1 VIIIKVEIIGGGL
14 AGLSTAISLKNLD
27 KHIEV
32 TVHEK
37 YKEIGYNPEGRRCGE
52 GHTVEANWK
61 KWKPNKKSIYNHVT
75 TVLTYVDHK
84 TYTAKVS
91 SGVGYILNRQEFI
104 HQLGEQAKK
113 TGVEIITGDKIQ
125 AENELNA
132 DYLIDASGCPSSI
145 KKKLGID
152 KGIKG
157 QSYQQ
162 TLEQSNSFLSDT
174 LKVFFSDALGYYWIF
189 PRDPTKMEINVGV
202 GTLRTVKNIKLKHLL
217 ESFKESQHI
226 AGIINYTTGGL
237 VPTGLQRPLMYK
249 NILFV
254 GDTGVGAHPIL
265 GKGIYRALYSGEI
278 AANCIAKG
286 CPEKYPKIITQEF
299 IKWDLIGKNYIRISQ
314 LMSKISRKALRFFY
328 RSYLDAW
335 YSFH

>member
-27 KHIEV
+27 NNIEV
-32 TVHEK
+32 TLHEK

-61 KWKPNKKSIYNHVT
+61 KWKPNEKSIYNQVT
-75 TVLTYVDHK
+75 TVLTFVDNK
-84 TYTAKVS
+84 KYTAKVQ
-91 SGVGYILNRQEFI
+91 SGIGYILNRQEFI
-104 HQLGEQAKK
+104 HQLGQQAKK
-113 TGVEIITGDKIQ
+113 TGVEIITGDKIHS
-125 AENELNA
+125 ENELKAN
-132 DYLIDASGCPSSI
+132 YIIDASGCPSII
-145 KKKLGID
+145 KKNLGLD

-162 TLEQSNSFLSDT
+162 TLEQSNCFISDT
-174 LKVFFSDALGYYWIF
+174 LKVYFSDALGYYWIF
-189 PRDPTKMEINVGV
+189 PRDPTKKEVNVGV
-202 GTLRTVKNIKLKHLL
+202 GTLRTIQNIKLKNLL
-217 ESFKESQHI
+217 ESFKQSHNI
-226 AGIINYTTGGL
+226 TGIINYTTGGL
-237 VPTGLQRPLMYK
+237 VPTGLQKPLRHK

-278 AANCIAKG
+278 AATCIAKG
-286 CPEKYPKIITQEF
+286 YPQKYPKILTSEF
-299 IKWDLIGKNYIRISQ
+299 IKWDIIGKNYIRISQ

-328 RSYLDAW
+328 RSYLDVW